1 MPMNPTEQSLLE
13 QMRITDFEVD
23 YRKALL
29 GFSPEDVRRLCALRP
44 AIEARLDDLVDR
56 FYRAQTQEPEI
67 ALLIGD
73 AGTLARL
80 RSAQRTYILGLF
92 SGVYDLEYV
101 NNRLRIGLVHKRI
114 GVEPKLYL
122 SAVHTLKD
130 LLIAAIADAQLD
142 REACNQAIASLHKL
156 LYFDVTLV
164 FETYIRSMVS
174 EIETAR
180 KKSDE
185 YARSME
191 EKVKERTRQLEEL
204 SRTDPLTGLQNQRHL
219 RENLIHMLRSA
230 QRRNEPVTVAFM
242 DLNDFKA
249 INDTYGH
256 QHGDEALRA
265 VAEVLRSS
273 GRHEDVCYRVGGDEF
288 CVLLPNSSSEDI
300 QRTYIDRVNQA
311 LARHR
316 PDLTLS
322 VGLAHTGP
330 TGYLDADRLI
340 RQADERMY
348 ENKRARKARQH
359 PHSPAV
365 AAVVPPVLPP
375 SVPDADA
382 AAALQGPSD

>member
-1 MPMNPTEQSLLE
+1 MNPTEQSLLE

-23 YRKALL
+23 YRKSLL
-29 GFSPEDVRRLCALRP
+29 GFGQEDVRRLCSVRP
-44 AIEARLDDLVDR
+44 AIEARLDELVDR

-80 RSAQRTYILGLF
+80 RAAQRTYILGLF
-92 SGVYDLEYV
+92 SGTYDLEYV

-130 LLIAAIADAQLD
+130 LLITVIVESQPD
-142 REACNQAIASLHKL
+142 REACNQCIASLHKL

-219 RENLIHMLRSA
+219 RDSLIHMLRSA
-230 QRRNEPVTVAFM
+230 QRRQEPVTVAFI

-256 QHGDEALRA
+256 QHGDDALRA
-265 VAEVLRSS
+265 VAEVLRSNC
-273 GRHEDVCYRVGGDEF
+273 RHEDICYRVGGDEF
-288 CVLLPNSSSEDI
+288 CVLLPNSRSENI
-300 QRTYIDRVNQA
+300 QPTYIDRVNQA
-311 LARHR
+311 LARTR

-330 TGYLDADRLI
+330 SDYLDADRLI
-340 RQADERMY
+340 RLADQRMY
-348 ENKRARKARQH
+348 ENKRARKARQL
-359 PHSPAV
+359 PRSPSV
-365 AAVVPPVLPP
+365 AAVVTDLDVPAPAPAPEPRPPE
-375 SVPDADA
+375 AQA
-382 AAALQGPSD
+382 

>member
-1 MPMNPTEQSLLE
+1 MNPTDQTLLE

-29 GFSPEDVRRLCALRP
+29 SFDAEDVQRLLSIRP
-44 AIEARLDDLVDR
+44 SIEARLDELVNR
-56 FYRAQTQEPEI
+56 FYQAQTQEPEI

-80 RSAQRTYILGLF
+80 RSAQRQYIMELF
-92 SGVYDLEYV
+92 SGVYDLGYV

-122 SAVHTLKD
+122 SAVHTLKT
-130 LLIAAIADAQLD
+130 LLIEVIDAALPE
-142 REACNQAIASLHKL
+142 REACKQVIASLHKL

-180 KKSDE
+180 KKSDT

-191 EKVKERTRQLEEL
+191 EKVKERTQQLEAL
-204 SRTDPLTGLQNQRHL
+204 SRTDPLTGLENQRHL
-219 RENLIHMLRSA
+219 RETLIHMLRSA
-230 QRRNEPVTVAFM
+230 QRRSEPVTVAYI

-265 VAEVLRSS
+265 MAEALRSNS
-273 GRHEDVCYRVGGDEF
+273 RHEDVCYRIGGDEF
-288 CVLLPNSSSEDI
+288 CVLLPNSRSEDI
-300 QRTYIDRVNQA
+300 RHSFIERTQQA
-311 LARHR
+311 LARSR
-316 PDLTLS
+316 SDLTFS

-330 TGYLDADRLI
+330 TDYVDADTLI

-348 ENKRARKARQH
+348 EDKRARKARQL
-359 PHSPAV
+359 PRTPALA
-365 AAVVPPVLPP
+365 AAVPEGAPTLPG
-375 SVPDADA
+375 A
-382 AAALQGPSD
+382 APAGP